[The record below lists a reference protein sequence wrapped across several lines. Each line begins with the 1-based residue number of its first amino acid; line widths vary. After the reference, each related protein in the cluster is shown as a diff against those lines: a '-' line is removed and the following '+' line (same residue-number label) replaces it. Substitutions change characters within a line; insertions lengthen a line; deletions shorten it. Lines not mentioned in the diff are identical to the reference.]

1 MHWSVL
7 PCGQDHLQKGDALLA
22 TLLEED
28 RVVTHP
34 FVIGELSC
42 GNIQKRKATLSLLKN
57 LPTVPAANHRDVF
70 ELIEQR
76 SLFGLGLGWTDAHLL
91 TSSILHDYPL
101 WTRDKAL
108 RKIAVQFQNA
118 YLIQAPKT
126 PTKCSRM

>member
-1 MHWSVL
+1 MDVLVDTSVWI
-7 PCGQDHLQKGDALLA
+7 DHLQKGDAHLA
-22 TLLEED
+22 TLLEEG

-42 GNIQKRKATLSLLKN
+42 GNIQKRKVTLNLLKN

-76 SLFGLGLGWTDAHLL
+76 SLFGLGLGWTDANIL

-101 WTRDKAL
+101 WTRDKVL
-108 RKIAVQFQNA
+108 HKIAAQLQKA
-118 YLIQAPKT
+118 HLI
-126 PTKCSRM
+126 

>member
-1 MHWSVL
+1 MDVLVDTSVWI
-7 PCGQDHLQKGDALLA
+7 DHLQKGDAHLA
-22 TLLEED
+22 TLLEEG

-57 LPTVPAANHRDVF
+57 LPSVLAANHRDVF

-76 SLFGLGLGWTDAHLL
+76 SLFGLGLGWTDAHVL

-108 RKIAVQFQNA
+108 HKIAVQFQYA
-118 YLIQAPKT
+118 YLV
-126 PTKCSRM
+126 

>member
-1 MHWSVL
+1 M
-7 PCGQDHLQKGDALLA
+7 A
-22 TLLEED
+22 TSLEED

-108 RKIAVQFQNA
+108 RKIALQFQNA
-118 YLIQAPKT
+118 YLI
-126 PTKCSRM
+126 